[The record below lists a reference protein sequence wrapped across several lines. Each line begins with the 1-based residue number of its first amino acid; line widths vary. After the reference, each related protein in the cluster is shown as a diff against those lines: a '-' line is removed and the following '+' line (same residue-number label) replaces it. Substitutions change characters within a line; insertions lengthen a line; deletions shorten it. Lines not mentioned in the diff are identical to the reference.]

1 MVIPDVMNANLSLM
15 SNSGDELNVGQV
27 VYYSPKGKKG
37 KREML
42 FVVNENWKNDTILEI
57 DAIIKEKVK
66 KVN

>member
-1 MVIPDVMNANLSLM
+1 M